1 MSTLDLGLIGNCS
14 ISVLIDKQA
23 RVVWWCLPRYDG
35 DPVFHALLGSR
46 SGDPADGAFTI
57 EIEGQV
63 RTEQSS
69 VTNTAILSTRL
80 YAEDGTAIEIIDHAP
95 RFEARGRTFRPTQ
108 FVRQVR
114 QEVSRVT
121 WASRKE
127 TAVATLM
134 VFIMVLL
141 ASVFFFVVD
150 QVLAWGVQLVL
161 GLGG

>member
-1 MSTLDLGLIGNCS
+1 MAKVS
-14 ISVLIDKQA
+14 
-23 RVVWWCLPRYDG
+23 
-35 DPVFHALLGSR
+35 
-46 SGDPADGAFTI
+46 PA
-57 EIEGQV
+57 
-63 RTEQSS
+63 
-69 VTNTAILSTRL
+69 
-80 YAEDGTAIEIIDHAP
+80 
-95 RFEARGRTFRPTQ
+95 Q